1 MVGKRVPYKQHYWP
15 LRARI
20 LLENSVGYK
29 NWGRRRRK
37 GEAGR
42 EKQEGRR
49 RSRRRPEGEEFFFWG
64 SYDSFVVSEVITDD
78 EYQVVNY

>member
-29 NWGRRRRK
+29 NWGRRRGK

-42 EKQEGRR
+42 EKEEQEEARG
-49 RSRRRPEGEEFFFWG
+49 GGIFFLGVLRLFCC
-64 SYDSFVVSEVITDD
+64 E
-78 EYQVVNY
+78 